1 MDTPYPHAQTPQF
14 GFANF
19 IAADA
24 LARDQSQSTRLHEP
38 AWMQSRTDPMTGRD
52 IVDLSAHPFLVD
64 GNLTIYFE
72 SEQSRREYLD
82 MPTDHPFRLVDN
94 PSGEGYD
101 EG

>member
-1 MDTPYPHAQTPQF
+1 MPRF

-19 IAADA
+19 VGADA

-38 AWMQSRTDPMTGRD
+38 GAMLSCIDPITGRD
-52 IVDLSAHPFLVD
+52 IVDLAGHPYLVD

-72 SEQSRREYLD
+72 SEQTRREYLD

-94 PSGEGYD
+94 PTGEGYD